1 VTRGGAIILA
11 RMRRALL
18 VLAVALAAVSPR
30 IAAAQAVK
38 PLEIHFIDVEG
49 GQATLFVLPTGE
61 SMLVDTGFPALNGRD
76 ADRIAGAAKRAGLSR
91 IDTLVV
97 THYHSD
103 HVGGVPAL
111 ASRIPIGTF
120 VDHGPT
126 VESGDAPAALY
137 NAYLDARAKGRHV
150 LARPGEAMRVGDL
163 AIAFVSA
170 GGDLIAK
177 PLAGAG
183 DANALCAGYTPK
195 EVDAT
200 ENARSVGML
209 LTYGRFRML
218 DLGDL
223 TWNKEHDLAC
233 PNNLIGKVDVYLT
246 THHGLNQSGLPALV
260 YAVHPRVAIMNNGAR
275 KGGSVDALRSL
286 RAAPGLEDL
295 WQLHYSLEGGAAL
308 NAPEPLLANVDE
320 TTAHEITIAAQ
331 RDGSFVVT
339 NARNGH
345 TKRYR

>member
-1 VTRGGAIILA
+1 MHGAAIILA
-11 RMRRALL
+11 RMRKAPLL
-18 VLAVALAAVSPR
+18 VMLALAVLSPR
-30 IAAAQAVK
+30 TEAQGGK
-38 PLEIHFIDVEG
+38 PLDIHIIDVEG
-49 GQATLFVLPTGE
+49 GQATLFVLPSGE
-61 SMLVDTGFPALNGRD
+61 SLLVDTGFPGVNGRD
-76 ADRIAGAAKRAGLSR
+76 ADRIAAAAKRAGLSR

-111 ASRIPIGTF
+111 ASRLPIGTF

-126 VESGDAPAALY
+126 VETGDGPASLY
-137 NAYLDARAKGRHV
+137 SAYVDARAKGRHV
-150 LARPGEAMRVGDL
+150 LARPGDVLRVGDL
-163 AIAFVSA
+163 QITVVSA
-170 GGDLIAK
+170 AGDLITK

-183 DANALCAGYTPK
+183 EANPLCADYAPK
-195 EVDAT
+195 DPDPT

-260 YAVHPRVAIMNNGAR
+260 HAVHPRVAIMNNGAR

-295 WQLHYSLEGGAAL
+295 WQLHYSLDGGAAL

-339 NARNGH
+339 NGRNGH
-345 TKRYR
+345 TKRYP

>member
-1 VTRGGAIILA
+1 MRVAAIILA
-11 RMRRALL
+11 RMVRRPALLL
-18 VLAVALAAVSPR
+18 VLALAALSPPMG
-30 IAAAQAVK
+30 AQSAK
-38 PLEIHFIDVEG
+38 PLDIHFIDVEG
-49 GQATLFVLPTGE
+49 GQATLFVLPSGE
-61 SMLVDTGFPALNGRD
+61 SMLVDTGFPGLNGRD
-76 ADRIAGAAKRAGLSR
+76 ADRIAAAAKRAGLSR

-97 THYHSD
+97 THYHAD

-111 ASRIPIGTF
+111 ASRMPIGTF

-126 VESGDAPAALY
+126 VESGDQPAALY
-137 NAYLDARAKGRHV
+137 NTYVDARAKGRHV
-150 LARPGEAMRVGDL
+150 LARPGDVLRVGDL
-163 AIAFVSA
+163 EVTVVSA
-170 GGDLIAK
+170 AGDLITK

-183 DANALCAGYTPK
+183 EANALCTDYRPK
-195 EVDAT
+195 DPDPT

-223 TWNKEHDLAC
+223 TWNKEHDLAG

-260 YAVHPRVAIMNNGAR
+260 YAVHPRVAMMNNGAR

-295 WQLHYSLEGGAAL
+295 WQLHYSLDGGAAL

-320 TTAHEITIAAQ
+320 TTAHELTIAAQ

-339 NARNGH
+339 NGRNGH
-345 TKRYR
+345 SKRYP